1 MLLALLMVAQASSVI
16 SMLMIAEASSVISML
31 MIAQA
36 SPGAVCDAG
45 NDGRLEIK
53 FRPKKLREDPEHGS
67 SSRVDRR
74 RGSQVNISSLNY
86 ATSCLLTCTPHKG
99 Q

>member
-1 MLLALLMVAQASSVI
+1 MLLALLMIAQASSVT
-16 SMLMIAEASSVISML
+16 SML

-45 NDGRLEIK
+45 SDGRLEIK

-67 SSRVDRR
+67 ASRVDRR
-74 RGSQVNISSLNY
+74 RGSQVNRSSLNY
-86 ATSCLLTCTPHKG
+86 VTSYIFMCTPNKG
-99 Q
+99 K

>member
-1 MLLALLMVAQASSVI
+1 MIAQASSVI
-16 SMLMIAEASSVISML
+16 NMLIIAHASSVTSML

-36 SPGAVCDAG
+36 SPGAVCDAASE
-45 NDGRLEIK
+45 GRLEIK

-74 RGSQVNISSLNY
+74 RGSQVIISSFNY
-86 ATSCLLTCTPHKG
+86 VSS
-99 Q
+99 